1 MPTKSDF
8 KHKLTRC
15 NVNTIKKCRLVL
27 SSLPV
32 LLAVLFLNSVS
43 VAADPGKNGKIA
55 FQANYTG
62 SLQIYTVNPDGTD
75 LFQVTNLP
83 ATTNVF
89 ALWPDFSPDGKRIVF
104 PHDMT
109 GALELYV
116 VNPDG
121 TNLTQITH
129 DSRDHLEPR
138 WSPDGTHIVFGTEG
152 ELGPNVIATVRADG
166 SDFRMLTTPV
176 WDSLGVVYT
185 ADGRQIIFSTTLDGY
200 VAALW
205 IMDTD
210 GKHLRRLT
218 DPRLTA
224 SIPDVSPDGKLVV
237 FNNRQNS
244 PGLSTIFKMNLQD
257 NSVTPLTSP
266 ERNAGLPVF
275 SPDGKKLLFVSDQE
289 ASPGSLDT
297 WVMDADG
304 SHQRLLIKGGAAE
317 NWGVQP

>member
-1 MPTKSDF
+1 
-8 KHKLTRC
+8 
-15 NVNTIKKCRLVL
+15 V
-27 SSLPV
+27 SSLPI
-32 LLAVLFLNSVS
+32 LLAVLFLNSFS
-43 VAADPGKNGKIA
+43 MAADPGKNGKIA

-62 SLQIYTVNPDGTD
+62 SMQIYTANPDGTD

-83 ATTNVF
+83 ATSNVF
-89 ALWPDFSPDGKRIVF
+89 ALWPDFSPNGRQIVF

-116 VNPDG
+116 VNADG
-121 TNLTQITH
+121 TNFTQITH
-129 DSRDHLEPR
+129 DNRDHFEPR
-138 WSPDGTHIVFGTEG
+138 WSPDGTHIVFATAGKYG
-152 ELGPNVIATVRADG
+152 FSNVIGTIRADG
-166 SDFRMLTTPV
+166 TDFRMLTTPV
-176 WDSLGVVYT
+176 WDSLGAEYT
-185 ADGRQIIFSTTLDGY
+185 ADGRHIIFSTQLDGY

-205 IMDTD
+205 IMHTD
-210 GKHLRRLT
+210 GKHLRRLS

-224 SIPDVSPDGKLVV
+224 GSPDVSPDGKQVV
-237 FNNRQNS
+237 FNDRQNF
-244 PGLSTIFKMNLQD
+244 PGLSSIFKMNLQD
-257 NSVTPLTSP
+257 NTVTRLTSP